1 MHAMSSGGTEPA
13 IGHVRASNPPE
24 RPSSAAWLGRLL
36 LLELA
41 IAVLLVGL
49 SLLGALAAALALRS
63 NGRSGFADLALVVL
77 LVVAAAG
84 AVLAGVDLAAWI
96 AVRRRSR
103 SALPLAVLA
112 HLLLLPLV
120 GWLVS
125 AGAPGRA
132 LTAAGLGLLAVLG
145 LVLTLAP
152 ATRAWL
158 RPR

>member
-1 MHAMSSGGTEPA
+1 MSSGGSEPA
-13 IGHVRASNPPE
+13 VEHGPGGNPAARPAS
-24 RPSSAAWLGRLL
+24 ATWLGRLL

-49 SLLGALAAALALRS
+49 CLLGALAAALALRS
-63 NGRSGFADLALVVL
+63 NGSSGFADLALVVL

-103 SALPLAVLA
+103 AALPLAVLA

-120 GWLVS
+120 GWLLTAS
-125 AGAPGRA
+125 APGRA
-132 LTAAGLGLLAVLG
+132 LTALGLGLLAVLG

-152 ATRAWL
+152 PTRAWL